1 MLEIQQ
7 PCRGELD
14 WEMKNTYMSPA
25 GATRQVVIMSMH
37 VPTIRLG
44 QRRECAS
51 RSRGPQMFYYC
62 CCMVGIRLDQGL
74 CLLYE
79 RLRVRGLMSDVR
91 GL

>member
-7 PCRGELD
+7 PCGEELD

-51 RSRGPQMFYYC
+51 RSRGRECVRFT
-62 CCMVGIRLDQGL
+62 MVGARVIK
-74 CLLYE
+74 CSSLYK
-79 RLRVRGLMSDVR
+79 GIMNDC
-91 GL
+91 G